1 MYLIGLA
8 LIFSHPHPHSHAHLF
23 PHHHLHPHLILTS
36 SSSSPAT
43 LPSPHPRSYP
53 HFHPHSHPPPH
64 PPPHPHLH
72 LNFTSALIFTLILIF
87 NAMYRIELCHKN
99 SQRFQEC
106 LARFHRGPTRTANL
120 TKIIRESQKLRK
132 FATLLKMSAA
142 GGPTRIESYHEKPYV
157 ISVRGPI
164 RTGEVV
170 NIMILM
176 RYQKFLKEN
185 CLRNNVYS
193 WTQNTTKGENTYI
206 SGMFTS

>member
-53 HFHPHSHPPPH
+53 HFHPHSH

-142 GGPTRIESYHEKPYV
+142 AGPTRIESYHEKPYV

-170 NIMILM
+170 NIMILKKM
-176 RYQKFLKEN
+176 VMVNWQ
-185 CLRNNVYS
+185 
-193 WTQNTTKGENTYI
+193 
-206 SGMFTS
+206 TSKKHL